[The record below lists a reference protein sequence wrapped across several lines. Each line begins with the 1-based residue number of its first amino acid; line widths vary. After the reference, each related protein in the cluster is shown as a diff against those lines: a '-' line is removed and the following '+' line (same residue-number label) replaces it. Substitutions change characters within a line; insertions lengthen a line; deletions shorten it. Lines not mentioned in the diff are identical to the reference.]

1 MFLVAAIMQGV
12 LLVMCLCWKVR
23 QRRLRIDD
31 FGRPLRNSPLPELP
45 TTDEP
50 DDGDSDDEE
59 DSMEEDTISISPED
73 AEQASL
79 LGQRRKRRSRKRSWW
94 TKLLRTR

>member
-31 FGRPLRNSPLPELP
+31 FGRPLRNSPLPALP
-45 TTDEP
+45 TTNGS
-50 DDGDSDDEE
+50 DDGESAEE
-59 DSMEEDTISISPED
+59 DDSMEEDIISISPEE

-79 LGQRRKRRSRKRSWW
+79 LGRRKKRKSRKRRWW
-94 TKLLRTR
+94 TKWLGTR